1 MVELE
6 DIRYFIIPELYEYL
20 SGLEAKVNG
29 DDTESVN
36 NAEPSEPSEPTE
48 PADDNN
54 G

>member
-1 MVELE
+1 MVELD
-6 DIRYFIIPELYEYL
+6 DIKYFIIPELYEYL

-36 NAEPSEPSEPTE
+36 NTEPSEPTE

>member
-20 SGLEAKVNG
+20 SGLESKVNG
-29 DDTESVN
+29 DDNT
-36 NAEPSEPSEPTE
+36 EPTVDDSE
-48 PADDNN
+48 PADN

>member
-1 MVELE
+1 MELE
-6 DIRYFIIPELYEYL
+6 EIRYFIIPELYEYL

-36 NAEPSEPSEPTE
+36 TAEPSEPAE

>member
-1 MVELE
+1 MAKTLE
-6 DIRYFIIPELYEYL
+6 DIKYFIIPELYEYL

-36 NAEPSEPSEPTE
+36 NAEPSEPTE